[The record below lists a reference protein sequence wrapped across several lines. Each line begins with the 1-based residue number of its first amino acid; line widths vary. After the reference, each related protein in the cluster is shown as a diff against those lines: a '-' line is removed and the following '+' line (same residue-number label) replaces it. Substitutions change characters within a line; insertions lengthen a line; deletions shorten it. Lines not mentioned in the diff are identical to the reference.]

1 MWAFLSDIVIVH
13 FSSIIKYWW
22 LECFKICLCK
32 PCFAWVQSSCTDLK
46 ILLLNNI
53 KFVSVHKLAGVEVN
67 FGAVLRYVKSCR
79 NLGWQIQ
86 DGRYGASVTSFD
98 QNYRCTWVF
107 FTVPSLSRINFKI
120 AHNNQTQV
128 CCQTT
133 SRRRKERG
141 EKQWMSFKHLSFS
154 EAYVCSVTMW
164 SSMHANSFL

>member
-1 MWAFLSDIVIVH
+1 MPLPIDERH
-13 FSSIIKYWW
+13 FFQREFNFKFKYWIMQR
-22 LECFKICLCK
+22 LYCSCMLLYFHLSPNSFKI
-32 PCFAWVQSSCTDLK
+32 
-46 ILLLNNI
+46 
-53 KFVSVHKLAGVEVN
+53 N